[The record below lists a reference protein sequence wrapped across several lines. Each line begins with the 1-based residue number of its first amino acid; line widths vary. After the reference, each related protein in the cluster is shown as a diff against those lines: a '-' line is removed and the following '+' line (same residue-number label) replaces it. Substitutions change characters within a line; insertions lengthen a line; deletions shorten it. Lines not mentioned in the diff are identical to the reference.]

1 MLFLHIPTCIGST
14 AQRIADLEAQVSDL
28 QHQLAAVK
36 GAEYERP
43 FWWHE
48 TSGALMAA
56 VHVGHAEAADAH
68 NLVPDAYKD
77 RVIIELGANTVYTVS
92 DTLLKKEHFKQH
104 FVMSFEPLLD
114 KYAANLAI
122 GRSILRS
129 PLGRHHARGT
139 MLPFAVGP
147 TEGMLEFQV
156 SDTDGCAS
164 LLNFTGKS
172 PDWGSSKGCKRAAEL
187 RRVPAVT
194 LHTVLGWLPAG
205 SEVDFL
211 KVDIQGMDV
220 PAILS
225 AGERIRRIRRMQFEV
240 PLTLNRQE
248 GVRSCQE
255 SIDALAQQGF
265 RLAKLTEVGQ
275 YAPTEAFGTPLIYEG
290 GQVNCSSSNPRKDFE
305 ADVFMVRE

>member
-28 QHQLAAVK
+28 QHQLAARPKARRVW
-36 GAEYERP
+36 RP

-68 NLVPDAYKD
+68 NPCRTPIRIVSSLSWVPIQCTIV
-77 RVIIELGANTVYTVS
+77 R

-129 PLGRHHARGT
+129 PPRAPPCTRHDAS
-139 MLPFAVGP
+139 FAVGP

-211 KVDIQGMDV
+211 KVDIK
-220 PAILS
+220 AWTSTILS